1 MQETQQKH
9 INRIIG
15 STHDDIYSLLKFHKK
30 KYFYKKRNKME
41 KLFNILVKNNRLKNI
56 PVFTPICLSIP
67 WVPETT

>member
-1 MQETQQKH
+1 MT
-9 INRIIG
+9 
-15 STHDDIYSLLKFHKK
+15 IYILSLNFIKK